1 MPDLFDAIK
10 AVSSMTVPKEEAFRT
25 LPPRARATDPQTS
38 KAAAARASHAPS
50 HQEAIL
56 GVLWRPMTQ
65 FEIARLT
72 GLSPEQ
78 VHKRL
83 SELSRDNPET
93 GYTAQIRDTGQTKP
107 GPSGRDCILWSKV

>member
-1 MPDLFDAIK
+1 MPDLFDLPPA
-10 AVSSMTVPKEEAFRT
+10 P
-25 LPPRARATDPQTS
+25 LPPRARQADPQTS
-38 KAAAARASHAPS
+38 KDAAARASHAPS
-50 HQEAIL
+50 HQQAIL

-65 FEIARLT
+65 FEIAKFT

-93 GYTAQIRDTGQTKP
+93 GYKAQIRDTGEVKP
-107 GPSGRDCILWSKV
+107 GPSGRDCILWAKV